1 MLDVLFVVQV
11 IDLTLLIL
19 AVMLQVVH
27 ILWIIYE

>member
-27 ILWIIYE
+27 ILWIIYK